1 MNKYFGR
8 AEIAERA
15 KKAILVAIVLSLI
28 LSMTL
33 FCTSCF
39 LFSDSD
45 SDTDT
50 EEDEE
55 GDGAT
60 TTEPVDDHV
69 GHIGDVLTTGDTR
82 VCVNRVY
89 ETTEIGLE
97 ETDYVFL
104 VIEARVE
111 NLSTREK
118 FYTSSNFY
126 LRNGKLTYEAHSSG
140 IYLENGFWASLT
152 LGPGLSATTLF
163 VYEIPRS
170 YIYGDYYFEVD
181 DGFLSEAVKIYLLD
195 KNDNQSG
202 TTTETPDEDRYHIG
216 DTVKT
221 KEMQLVIDSVYETK
235 KIGSETTDHLFMV
248 IQTTIT
254 NIGDEEKTFMAED
267 FSLHNGTRKYEVSDA
282 GLYVDDGF
290 WLLIKL
296 GSGFEEKVVFVFEI
310 PSSYINGDYYFEFG
324 ESEQGDVAKI
334 YLTEK

>member
-1 MNKYFGR
+1 MNKFFR
-8 AEIAERA
+8 REEIAERA

-33 FCTSCF
+33 FGTSCF

-55 GDGAT
+55 GGGA

-69 GHIGDVLTTGDTR
+69 GHIGDVLITGDTR
-82 VCVNRVY
+82 VRVNRVY
-89 ETTEIGLE
+89 ETTKIGLE

-221 KEMQLVIDSVYETK
+221 KEMQMVIDSIYETK
-235 KIGSETTDHLFMV
+235 KIGSETTDHLFLV

-254 NIGDEEKTFMAED
+254 NIGSEERTFTAEN
-267 FSLHNGTRKYEVSDA
+267 FRLYNGTRKYEVSDA

-290 WLLIKL
+290 WLLVKL

-324 ESEQGDVAKI
+324 DREQGDVAKI